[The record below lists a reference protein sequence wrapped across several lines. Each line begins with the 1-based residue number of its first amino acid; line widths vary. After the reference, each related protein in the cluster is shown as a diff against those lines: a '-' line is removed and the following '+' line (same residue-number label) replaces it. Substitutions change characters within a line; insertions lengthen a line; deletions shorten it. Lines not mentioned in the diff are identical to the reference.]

1 MGWGWGVKEAGSSSF
16 SEFLEKRRA
25 ILHNHPQLSKAVN
38 HQPLC
43 SHKNSTKICE
53 HRKHS
58 SVREKVQDRHKVH
71 QISTGHTKS
80 HGKEDTERLY
90 QLEIAERSSRMGQM
104 DQTEMQLNHNTQ
116 IFGNGCTLKDTP

>member
-80 HGKEDTERLY
+80 HEKEDTERLY
-90 QLEIAERSSRMGQM
+90 QLEIAERSSRMG
-104 DQTEMQLNHNTQ
+104 
-116 IFGNGCTLKDTP
+116 